1 MITQIPAREAL
12 LQKALNTALSDIS
25 ALKKQFANKQ
35 KLTPAQVSSMKKLI
49 IQLLHESLQEQES
62 SAAQNTDSSLPEKV
76 LEIKNLLQEDIIYS
90 DDDHPVIQ
98 TLDSLDLN
106 SSGPSNPDAE
116 QVIIQQQFPEI
127 AERLVLLLSRYNF
140 ISY

>member
-1 MITQIPAREAL
+1 MITQIPTREAL
-12 LQKALNTALSDIS
+12 LQKALNVALSDIS

-62 SAAQNTDSSLPEKV
+62 SAAQNTDFSLPEKV

-106 SSGPSNPDAE
+106 SSGPSNPYAE